1 MHNMKSVIQND
12 NAKLLSKHT
21 SPVAA
26 LLTQL
31 SSKCPINNEYLSRSL
46 ACKAAVSQTPSQTN
60 KYYYG
65 TCNKKFS
72 KHSTAIIL
80 LHLGIKGNRK
90 VRNSLSIFGN

>member
-1 MHNMKSVIQND
+1 MHNMKSVIQKH

-90 VRNSLSIFGN
+90 VRNSLIIFGN